1 MSITAT
7 GQWFHN
13 ALKQAL
19 SGNMNL
25 PSDSVKMALLSAVPS
40 LETAVHWSDVSGND
54 ISPTGGGVVLTSV
67 TVTETTANSWGD
79 SWAATTAYAVGQV
92 VRPATGNG
100 FLYRCVV
107 AGTSAGSA
115 PTFPTVFG
123 ETVIE
128 TGGLEWVNCGSSITV
143 LTAGA
148 ATFTAASGTISPLCA
163 VIYDAQTGVAATE
176 PLVALGTFASTP
188 TATTVTVSPDANLG
202 FASQTLP

>member
-19 SGNMNL
+19 SGNVNL
-25 PSDSVKMALLSAVPS
+25 PSDTIKMAILSATPS
-40 LETAVHWSDVSGND
+40 LETAIHWSDVSAND
-54 ISPTGGGVVLTSV
+54 ISPTAGGNTLTSI

-79 SWAATTAYAVGQV
+79 TWAATTAYAVGQV
-92 VRPATGNG
+92 IRPATGNG

-115 PTFPTVFG
+115 PSFPTVFG

-143 LTAGA
+143 FTAGT
-148 ATFTAASGTISPLCA
+148 ATFTAASGTISPTCA
-163 VIYDAQTGVAATE
+163 VIYDAETGTSTTE
-176 PLVALGTFASTP
+176 PLVALATFVSTP
-188 TATTVTVSPDANLG
+188 TATTVTVAPDANLG
-202 FASQTLP
+202 FASQTFP